1 MDCIN
6 RLTEKLDNYE
16 GIHWRN
22 LYESL
27 GTRNAT
33 EEVHANLWNDLANL
47 RNLKPEQKSNVMR
60 DWKYKSDFEMTERDH
75 LDGKQEFLLC
85 SWEESFAKL
94 MVIATRFN
102 RSR

>member
-6 RLTEKLDNYE
+6 RLTEKLDIYE

-47 RNLKPEQKSNVMR
+47 RNLKPEQKANVMR
-60 DWKYKSDFEMTERDH
+60 DWKYKSDFEETELRH
-75 LDGKQEFLLC
+75 LDGKKEFLC
-85 SWEESFAKL
+85 SLEESFAKY
-94 MVIATRFN
+94 MVIVTRLS